1 MKGSVKVLK
10 INTDLHTH
18 TVASGHAYSTVDEMA
33 KGAFS
38 KGIKLIAITDHGPQ
52 MPGGPHSYHFG
63 NISIVPDKLYGV
75 KIIKGV
81 EANIL
86 DQGKLDLE
94 ADDLERLDFVAAGMH
109 RLTGHS
115 LKNKK
120 DYTEA
125 TIKAMENPYLDMIT
139 HPIQKEYPL
148 ALEKVAEA
156 AAENNVI
163 LELNAS
169 SYSPKKDHTRG
180 IKSESL
186 RLLKLAKKYGFKLA
200 INSDAHFH
208 TEIGEYSSLNFIF
221 ESDYFEEELIIN
233 RSVETFTDYLKDREE
248 RLAKFK
254 KSV

>member
-1 MKGSVKVLK
+1 MKGSVNVLK

-33 KGAFS
+33 KGAFT
-38 KGIKLIAITDHGPQ
+38 KGIKLIAVTDHGPQ
-52 MPGGPHSYHFG
+52 MPGGPHLYHFG
-63 NISIVPDKLYGV
+63 NFSIVPDKLYGV
-75 KIIKGV
+75 RIIKGV

-86 DQGKLDLE
+86 DEGKLDLAAE
-94 ADDLERLDFVAAGMH
+94 DLERLDFVSAGIH
-109 RLTGHS
+109 RLTGHN

-125 TIKAMENPYLDMIT
+125 TIRAMENPHLDMIT
-139 HPIQKEYPL
+139 HPVQREYPL
-148 ALEKVAEA
+148 DLETAARA

-186 RLLKLAKKYGFKLA
+186 RLLRLAQKYGFKLA
-200 INSDAHFH
+200 VNSDAHFH
-208 TEIGEYSSLNFIF
+208 DEVGEYSSFDFIF
-221 ESDYFEEELIIN
+221 ESEDFDLDLIIN
-233 RSVETFTDYLKDREE
+233 HSQKSVINYLKKREK
-248 RLAKFK
+248 RLANLK
-254 KSV
+254 KTV

>member
-1 MKGSVKVLK
+1 MLK

-33 KGAFS
+33 KGAFTR
-38 KGIKLIAITDHGPQ
+38 GLKLIAITDHGPQ
-52 MPGGPHSYHFG
+52 MPGGPHLYHFG

-75 KIIKGV
+75 RIIKGV

-86 DQGKLDLE
+86 DEGKLDLE
-94 ADDLERLDFVAAGMH
+94 AEDLARLDFVSAGLH
-109 RLTGHS
+109 RLTGHN

-120 DYTEA
+120 DFTEA

-139 HPIQKEYPL
+139 HPVQKEYPL
-148 ALEKVAEA
+148 DFDKVARA

-180 IKSESL
+180 IKSKSL
-186 RLLKLAKKYGFKLA
+186 RLLELAKKYGFKLA
-200 INSDAHFH
+200 VNSDAHFH
-208 TEIGEYSSLNFIF
+208 DEIGEFSSLNFIF
-221 ESDYFEEELIIN
+221 ESEKFDRKLIIN
-233 RSVETFTDYLKDREE
+233 RNQESVIKYLKQRNK
-248 RLAKFK
+248 RLAKLK

>member
-1 MKGSVKVLK
+1 MKGRVKMLK

-33 KGAFS
+33 KGAFT
-38 KGIKLIAITDHGPQ
+38 KGIKLIAVTDHGPQ
-52 MPGGPHSYHFG
+52 MPGGPHLYHFG

-75 KIIKGV
+75 RIIKGV

-86 DQGKLDLE
+86 DKGRLDLE
-94 ADDLERLDFVAAGMH
+94 AEDLERLEFVSAGLH
-109 RLTGHS
+109 RLTGHN

-120 DYTEA
+120 SYTEA

-139 HPIQKEYPL
+139 HPVQKEYPL
-148 ALEKVAEA
+148 DLERAARA

-180 IKSESL
+180 TKSESL

-200 INSDAHFH
+200 VNSDAHFH
-208 TEIGEYSSLNFIF
+208 DEIGEYSSLNFIF
-221 ESDYFEEELIIN
+221 ESEDFDKDLIIN
-233 RSVETFTDYLKDREE
+233 RNEKSVLNYLKQREK
-248 RLAKFK
+248 RLAKLMK
-254 KSV
+254 TV

>member
-1 MKGSVKVLK
+1 MFILR

-33 KGAFS
+33 KGAFR

-52 MPGGPHSYHFG
+52 MPGGPHLYHFG
-63 NISIVPDKLYGV
+63 NLVVVPDKLYGV
-75 KIIKGV
+75 RIIKGV

-86 DQGKLDLE
+86 DAGKLDLE
-94 ADDLERLDFVAAGMH
+94 QEILSHLDFVAAGIH

-120 DYTEA
+120 EYTEA
-125 TIKAMENPYLDMIT
+125 VIKAMENPYLDLIT
-139 HPIQKEYPL
+139 HPVQQEYPL
-148 ALEKVAEA
+148 FLEEVVKA
-156 AAENNVI
+156 AAQNDVI

-169 SYSPKKDHTRG
+169 SYSSKKNYRRG

-186 RLLKLAKKYGFKLA
+186 KLLQLAKKYQVNLA

-208 TEIGEYSSLNFIF
+208 SEIGEYSSLNFIF
-221 ESDYFEEELIIN
+221 ESEFFEKELIIN
-233 RSVETFTDYLKDREE
+233 RSPSHVIDYLDKRNKKIN
-248 RLAKFK
+248 KFK

>member
-1 MKGSVKVLK
+1 MLK

-33 KGAFS
+33 KGAFT

-52 MPGGPHSYHFG
+52 MPGGPHIYHFG

-75 KIIKGV
+75 RIIKGV

-86 DQGKLDLE
+86 DDGKLDLTAE
-94 ADDLERLDFVAAGMH
+94 ELERLDFAAAGIH

-115 LKNKK
+115 LENKK
-120 DYTEA
+120 EYTEA
-125 TIKAMENPYLDMIT
+125 TIRAMENPYLDMIT

-148 ALEKVAEA
+148 ELEKIARA

-180 IKSESL
+180 IKSQSL

-200 INSDAHFH
+200 VNSDAHFH
-208 TEIGEYSSLNFIF
+208 DEIGEYSSLNFIF
-221 ESDYFEEELIIN
+221 ESEDFEKDLIIN
-233 RSVETFTDYLKDREE
+233 HSQKSVLNYLKKREQ
-248 RLAKFK
+248 RLDKLK
-254 KSV
+254 KTV

>member
-1 MKGSVKVLK
+1 MLK
-10 INTDLHTH
+10 INTDMHTH

-33 KGAFS
+33 KGAFT

-52 MPGGPHSYHFG
+52 LPGGPHIYHFG
-63 NISIVPDKLYGV
+63 NISVVPDKLYGV
-75 KIIKGV
+75 RIIKGV

-86 DQGKLDLE
+86 DRGRLDLE
-94 ADDLERLDFVAAGMH
+94 AEDLARLDFVSAGLH
-109 RLTGHS
+109 RLTGHK

-139 HPIQKEYPL
+139 HPVQKEYPL
-148 ALEKVAEA
+148 DLEKVARA

-186 RLLKLAKKYGFKLA
+186 KLVKLAQKYGFKLA
-200 INSDAHFH
+200 VNSDAHFH
-208 TEIGEYSSLNFIF
+208 DEIGEYSSLNFIF
-221 ESDYFEEELIIN
+221 ESDIFDEKLIIN
-233 RSVETFTDYLKDREE
+233 RSPKNIINYLKNREK
-248 RLAKFK
+248 RLAKLK
-254 KSV
+254 KTV

>member
-1 MKGSVKVLK
+1 VLK

-33 KGAFS
+33 KGAFT

-52 MPGGPHSYHFG
+52 MPGGPHIYHFG

-75 KIIKGV
+75 RIIKGV

-86 DQGKLDLE
+86 DKGRLDLE
-94 ADDLERLDFVAAGMH
+94 AEDLERLDFVSAGLH
-109 RLTGHS
+109 RLTGHN

-120 DYTEA
+120 AYTEA

-139 HPIQKEYPL
+139 HPVQKEYPL
-148 ALEKVAEA
+148 DLERVAKA

-180 IKSESL
+180 IKSQSL
-186 RLLKLAKKYGFKLA
+186 RLLKLAKEYGFKLA
-200 INSDAHFH
+200 VNSDAHFH
-208 TEIGEYSSLNFIF
+208 DEIGEYSSLNFIF
-221 ESDYFEEELIIN
+221 ESEEFDKNLIIN
-233 RSVETFTDYLKDREE
+233 RSPEKVISYLKNREK
-248 RLAKFK
+248 RLAQLK